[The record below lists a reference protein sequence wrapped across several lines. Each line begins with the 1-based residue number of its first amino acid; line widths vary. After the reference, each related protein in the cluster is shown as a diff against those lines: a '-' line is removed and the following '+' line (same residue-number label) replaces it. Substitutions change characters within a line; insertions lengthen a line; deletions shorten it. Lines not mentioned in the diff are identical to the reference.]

1 MSNRPR
7 RQDTQ
12 PSPPMPQAEATATP
26 SFFLRTKLLP
36 PRPAPALLPRPRLI
50 ERLVANLVHPIT
62 LVAANA
68 GSGKT
73 TLVADFVRTHARQYV
88 WYQLDHTDA
97 DPSVFLGYLA
107 HGIRQHVAEFGAATL
122 AYLQQ
127 SAAEVAQ
134 QPERA
139 VDVLLNEVLDLVD
152 QQMIVVLDDYHHLGT
167 ETPVHVVVDRLLA
180 YLPDVIHVII
190 ISRDVPP
197 LSLSRLRAQN
207 ALTIIDRAELL
218 FTDEE
223 TQELFRKVFDLE
235 LTPAQLVEY
244 RERTHGWITALQLIR
259 QVAQR
264 QALARG
270 GTNEA
275 PDLVAILRQSERD
288 IFDYFA
294 EEVFADETED
304 VQQFLERISLLDRVE
319 TGVCVQL
326 YKDANCRAVL
336 PALVRR
342 NVFITVASDERG
354 EEYRLHPLFRSY
366 LRRRLRS
373 ELGRAGL
380 AAEHRRCADYFLE
393 QEAWEQ
399 AIRHLLEAE
408 DFERAAKV
416 IAEHG
421 DDWIASGALSS
432 LASFAE
438 SIPKD
443 VLEAHPRALSYQA
456 EVARL
461 RGE

>member
-1 MSNRPR
+1 MVAAALGGQRRKMSKRPR

-12 PSPPMPQAEATATP
+12 PPPTVAPQAEATGAP
-26 SFFLRTKLLP
+26 AFFLRTKLLP
-36 PRPAPALLPRPRLI
+36 PRPAPALLQRPRLS
-50 ERLVANLVHPIT
+50 ERLLANLVHPIT
-62 LVAANA
+62 LVTANA

-73 TLVADFVRTHARQYV
+73 TLVANFVRTHARHYI

-107 HGIRQHVAEFGAATL
+107 HGIRQRVPEFGAATL

-235 LTPAQLVEY
+235 LTPAQLAEY

-270 GTNEA
+270 GASDA
-275 PDLVAILRQSERD
+275 PDLVDILRQSERD

-294 EEVFADETED
+294 EEVFADEPAE
-304 VQQFLERISLLDRVE
+304 VQTLLPRLSLLERLE
-319 TGVCVQL
+319 TETCAALFPDSDCARQ
-326 YKDANCRAVL
+326 L

-342 NVFITVASDERG
+342 NVFITVASDGRG
-354 EEYRLHPLFRSY
+354 EEYRLHPLFQSF
-366 LRRRLRS
+366 LRRRFRTES
-373 ELGRAGL
+373 GMAGV
-380 AAEHRRCADYFLE
+380 AAEHARFADYFLSRE
-393 QEAWEQ
+393 QWEQ
-399 AIRHLLEAE
+399 ARRHVLGAE
-408 DFERAAKV
+408 DFER
-416 IAEHG
+416 
-421 DDWIASGALSS
+421 
-432 LASFAE
+432 
-438 SIPKD
+438 
-443 VLEAHPRALSYQA
+443 
-456 EVARL
+456 
-461 RGE
+461 